1 MRSFN
6 ENNQENGKI
15 KDWNLTVQGD
25 KKSKAKILA
34 DKLIESEIDFWRAD
48 IGTRPFKSIS
58 ELNHVH
64 DRTASSND

>member
-1 MRSFN
+1 VT
-6 ENNQENGKI
+6 KI
-15 KDWNLTVQGD
+15 Q
-25 KKSKAKILA
+25 KAKILA
-34 DKLIESEIDFWRAD
+34 DKLIESEIDFWCAD